1 MQSEGQGRRPPAP
14 VPVEITRGD
23 VLACFDFAIRCAR
36 LRQYANSGG
45 WRGGL
50 VPAMTLYG
58 GVAVDNTVAGIVI
71 GKVAEVAMCR
81 LAGVSVDLALRERG
95 DGGRDL
101 LLPCGVTQVKASRK
115 SYETKLVREPFEASE
130 WFVFATWGGTDSTV
144 VIDGYVSRAAMSR
157 MEVVHSVRGGWMNRE
172 VPVSELLP
180 IRSLLK
186 IRPVSEV
193 L

>member
-1 MQSEGQGRRPPAP
+1 
-14 VPVEITRGD
+14 
-23 VLACFDFAIRCAR
+23 
-36 LRQYANSGG
+36 
-45 WRGGL
+45 
-50 VPAMTLYG
+50 MTLYG

-81 LAGVSVDLALRERG
+81 LAGVPVDLALRERG

-115 SYETKLVREPFEASE
+115 SYETKLVREPFEAAE
-130 WFVFATWGGTDSTV
+130 WFVFATWKGTDSTV
-144 VIDGYVSRAAMSR
+144 WIDGYVSRAAMSR
-157 MEVVHSVRGGWMNRE
+157 MEVVPSVRGGWMNRE

-186 IRPVSEV
+186 IRPISEV